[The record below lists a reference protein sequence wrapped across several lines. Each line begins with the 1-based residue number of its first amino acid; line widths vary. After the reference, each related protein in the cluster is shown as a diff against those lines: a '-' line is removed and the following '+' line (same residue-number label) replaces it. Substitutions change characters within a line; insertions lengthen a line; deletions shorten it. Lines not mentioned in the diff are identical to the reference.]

1 MLEAYLRI
9 DCSRKVDVISL
20 RVLMASRVSKLVMI
34 LEYFV
39 SKSTISIDR
48 ISNVLRER
56 DPHGN
61 GLVCEVFREEI

>member
-1 MLEAYLRI
+1 
-9 DCSRKVDVISL
+9 
-20 RVLMASRVSKLVMI
+20 MASRVSKLVMI